1 MRVIFPWT
9 KLVCQEAAIQ
19 DVSRGRIAKRGHDLL
34 QIPTIVHIYGIDK
47 LTAPEAELAPDLDAR
62 PERPPQGFAYKL
74 RVGGR
79 RLDGRRERR
88 TANAAADARASILEP

>member
-1 MRVIFPWT
+1 MRVIFPRT

-19 DVSRGRIAKRGHDLL
+19 DVSRGRITERGHDFL

-47 LTAPEAELAPDLDAR
+47 LTAPEPDLRPGLGAR
-62 PERPPQGFAYKL
+62 PERPPQGFAYQL
-74 RVGGR
+74 RIGGR